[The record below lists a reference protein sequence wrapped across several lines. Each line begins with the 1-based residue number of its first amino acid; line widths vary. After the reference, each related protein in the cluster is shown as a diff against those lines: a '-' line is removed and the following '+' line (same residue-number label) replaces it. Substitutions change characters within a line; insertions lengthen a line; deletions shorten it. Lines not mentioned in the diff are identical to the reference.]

1 MNTNV
6 ECIYEMVEE
15 IKQNITDNQY
25 KIIMDNLM
33 VLNEKQEAKEETDEE
48 TIEELHRQ
56 IIFLNGYIPTLKDEN
71 LKSVFTRRLFMLQC
85 YSTEIS

>member
-1 MNTNV
+1 MNTNIKN
-6 ECIYEMVEE
+6 IYEIIEE

-33 VLNEKQEAKEETDEE
+33 VLNKKQETEEETDEE

-56 IIFLNGYIPTLKDEN
+56 IIFLNGHIPTLKDEN

-85 YSTEIS
+85 FSTEIS

>member
-1 MNTNV
+1 MNTHIKN
-6 ECIYEMVEE
+6 IYEIIEE

-33 VLNEKQEAKEETDEE
+33 VLNKKQEENEETDED
-48 TIEELHRQ
+48 TIDELHRQ
-56 IIFLNGYIPTLKDEN
+56 IIFLNSYIPTIKDEN

-85 YSTEIS
+85 YSVEIS

>member
-1 MNTNV
+1 MKKLN
-6 ECIYEMVEE
+6 
-15 IKQNITDNQY
+15 KNITDNQY

-33 VLNEKQEAKEETDEE
+33 VLNEKKEAKEETDEE

-56 IIFLNGYIPTLKDEN
+56 IIFLNGYIPTIKDKD

>member
-6 ECIYEMVEE
+6 ECIYQVIEE

-33 VLNEKQEAKEETDEE
+33 VLNEKQEAKEETNEE
-48 TIEELHRQ
+48 TIAELHRQ
-56 IIFLNGYIPTLKDEN
+56 IIFLNGYIPTLRDEN
-71 LKSVFTRRLFMLQC
+71 LKSVFTRRLFMLRC

>member
-6 ECIYEMVEE
+6 ECIYQVIEE

-48 TIEELHRQ
+48 TIEEHHRQ
-56 IIFLNGYIPTLKDEN
+56 IIFLNGYIPTLRDEN

>member
-1 MNTNV
+1 MGG
-6 ECIYEMVEE
+6 
-15 IKQNITDNQY
+15 K
-25 KIIMDNLM
+25 K
-33 VLNEKQEAKEETDEE
+33 AKEETDEE

-56 IIFLNGYIPTLKDEN
+56 IIFLNSYIPTIKEED